1 MFDLTVR
8 AHRSTARQ
16 IEKTCLADR
25 PNDRGSD
32 HSERYPSAQQV
43 AAICTAWSSQRS
55 RPVTQQRLT
64 TTAKAALIRNVRIGL
79 VGCVKNKLAAPAVA
93 QDLYVSQLFRGRRWY
108 VEQTCDRWFIMSALH
123 NIVGPDDFVAPYDAT
138 LVGSS
143 REKRRRWARTALAAL
158 DGKLGS
164 VRGYVFEIHAGS
176 DYRDFGLTDGLLQ
189 RGALVVVPTL
199 GLTQGRQLAFYAN
212 ARKTGV
218 TQERAHNA
226 VCVEIPPYLSA
237 SKAGSY
243 YTG

>member
-16 IEKTCLADR
+16 IKKTCLADG

-43 AAICTAWSSQRS
+43 AALCTAWSPQRS

-79 VGCVKNKLAAPAVA
+79 IGCVKNKLAATAFA

-108 VEQTCDRWFIMSALH
+108 VEQTCDRWFVMSALH
-123 NIVGPDDFVAPYDAT
+123 HLLEPDDLVAPYDVT
-138 LVGSS
+138 LVGTT
-143 REKRRRWARTALAAL
+143 RETRRSWSQETLAAIS
-158 DGKLGS
+158 DKLGD
-164 VRGYVFEIHAGS
+164 VRGYVFEIHAGA
-176 DYRDFGLTDGLLQ
+176 DYRDSGLTDGLLR

-199 GLTQGRQLAFYAN
+199 GLTQGRQLSFYAN
-212 ARKTGV
+212 ARKTG
-218 TQERAHNA
+218 A
-226 VCVEIPPYLSA
+226 PS
-237 SKAGSY
+237 S
-243 YTG
+243 